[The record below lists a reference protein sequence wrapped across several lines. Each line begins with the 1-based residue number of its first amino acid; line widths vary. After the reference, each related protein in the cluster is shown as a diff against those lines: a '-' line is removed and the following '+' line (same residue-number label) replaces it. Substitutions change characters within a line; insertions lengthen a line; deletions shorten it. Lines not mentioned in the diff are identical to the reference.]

1 MENRGSQRIIS
12 GVKDMDNQQQ
22 TTWPTDGKRDRKTK
36 FIHFN

>member
-12 GVKDMDNQQQ
+12 EVKDMDNQQQ